1 MTMTEERSDEIEG
14 KMELSHDAIP
24 PYKAVLLIAS
34 IIAALYLAIIFG
46 NTL

>member
-1 MTMTEERSDEIEG
+1 MTMTEERRDEIEG
-14 KMELSHDAIP
+14 KMELSHDAIA

-34 IIAALYLAIIFG
+34 MAAALYLGIIFV

>member
-1 MTMTEERSDEIEG
+1 MAEKRSDEIEG
-14 KMELSHDAIP
+14 KMELSHDAIA

-34 IIAALYLAIIFG
+34 IIAALYLGIIFV